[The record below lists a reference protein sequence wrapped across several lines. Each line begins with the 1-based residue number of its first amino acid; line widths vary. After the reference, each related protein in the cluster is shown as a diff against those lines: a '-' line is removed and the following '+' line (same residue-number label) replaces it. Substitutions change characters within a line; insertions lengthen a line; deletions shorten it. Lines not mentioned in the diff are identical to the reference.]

1 MRIGFLGLGRMGTP
15 MALNL
20 CKTYPTTVWNR
31 TASKYPALTAAGAK
45 IGHTPAQVAQ
55 HSDVIFTML
64 FDAPATQSVFDDGLK
79 RAIRN
84 KTIINTSSVP
94 VEFSQELERQILRAG
109 GSYVEMPVSGS
120 KVPAEQGRL
129 VGMMAGDEAV
139 CERVRPH
146 VQPLT
151 CASVYCGPTGSGL
164 KMKYAINAYLI
175 TMTAGLAESMS
186 LAQAQ
191 GLDLDAFAEVLAAG
205 PLASAYSGLKVG
217 KVLAGDWSAQAAI
230 KDCYNSTQ
238 LIRAAAAA
246 AHTQSPLVRLCGEL
260 YSQAKAS
267 GMAEDD
273 MIAVFKVLAGSTAT
287 PST

>member
-31 TASKYPALTAAGAK
+31 TASKYPALTEAGAK

-55 HSDVIFTML
+55 HSDLIFTML
-64 FDAPATQSVFDDGLK
+64 FDAPAIQSVFDDGFK

-84 KTIINTSSVP
+84 KTIVNTSSVP

-120 KVPAEQGRL
+120 KVPAEQGKL
-129 VGMMAGDEAV
+129 VGMMAGDKAV
-139 CERVRPH
+139 CDRVRRH

-151 CASVYCGPTGSGL
+151 CASIYCGPTGSGL

-191 GLDLDAFAEVLAAG
+191 GLDLDAFSEVLAAG
-205 PLASAYSGLKVG
+205 PLASAYSRLKVD
-217 KVLAGDWSAQAAI
+217 KVLARDWSAQAAI

-238 LIRAAAAA
+238 LIRAAAAEA
-246 AHTQSPLVRLCGEL
+246 DSQSPLVGLCGEL

-273 MIAVFKVLAGSTAT
+273 MIAVFKVLARSTT
-287 PST
+287 TTST

>member
-31 TASKYPALTAAGAK
+31 TASKYPALTEAGAT

-55 HSDVIFTML
+55 HSDLIFTML
-64 FDAPATQSVFDDGLK
+64 FDAPAIQSVFDDGFK

-94 VEFSQELERQILRAG
+94 VEFSQELERQVLRAG

-120 KVPAEQGRL
+120 KVPAEQGKL
-129 VGMMAGDEAV
+129 VGMMAGDKAV
-139 CERVRPH
+139 CDRVRPH

-151 CASVYCGPTGSGL
+151 CASIYCGPTGSGL

-191 GLDLDAFAEVLAAG
+191 GLDLDAFSEVLAAG
-205 PLASAYSGLKVG
+205 PLASAYSRLKVD
-217 KVLAGDWSAQAAI
+217 KVLARDWSAQG
-230 KDCYNSTQ
+230 YNSTQ

-246 AHTQSPLVRLCGEL
+246 ADTQSPLVGLCGEL

-273 MIAVFKVLAGSTAT
+273 MIAVFKVLARSTT
-287 PST
+287 TTST